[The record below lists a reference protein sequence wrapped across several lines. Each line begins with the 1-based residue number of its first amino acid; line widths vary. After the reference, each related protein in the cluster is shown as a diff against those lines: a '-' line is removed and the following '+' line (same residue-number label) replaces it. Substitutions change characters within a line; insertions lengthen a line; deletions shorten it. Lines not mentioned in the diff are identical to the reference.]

1 MISSYRKLTGRYL
14 KANKKRTILTL
25 IGIILSVALI
35 STIGLF
41 IKGVQVAE
49 IDDIKNSYG
58 SFHLAFKNVD
68 EDLASKVMS
77 NPKVAR
83 FGLYGQ
89 GEQIQL
95 EDNMIAQEVTTTGK
109 ALELLPY
116 KLKEGKMPKNQ
127 GEVALEKWALD
138 YLYKDKKIGD
148 KLQFNGKECK
158 LTGILENSINTQ
170 YDNII
175 IYLTKNE
182 NLPLDGSILLVEI
195 SSKTDMKKALEELEA
210 LGDND
215 NFKENIP
222 LLALEV
228 PESGYLDGIFVV
240 LAIIISIVVIAT
252 VAVIYNSFQISV
264 VERIKEYG
272 LLRAVG
278 TTPRQIRNL
287 VLREATILAIIGVP
301 IGLFFGIV
309 ALWAITVVFK
319 IIGGSD
325 LIVTKLVIDPF
336 VMFIS
341 AMVGLISI
349 YISAL
354 LPSLFAGRISPL
366 AAISSRTAIS
376 KEKVKRRKNRLVQK
390 IFGFE
395 GALAA
400 KNIKR
405 NRKRYRITV
414 FSIVISVVLFV
425 TFKSFMD
432 MTFNIADKTNVS
444 MDIHFCIVNTD
455 WNENEQTIDDNLI
468 NSIKE
473 LSFVEKVY
481 KIYAGYD
488 FDFDALISKKSE
500 IKEVKDIETE
510 KMEKVYRDLNVN
522 NDKKTGVG
530 AYFHV
535 YDSTSL
541 EEAKKYLEAG
551 SIDLEKLDSGE
562 GVILINKNKIY
573 NTKTEK
579 SYVGPIANL
588 KVGDEIEIPVRDY
601 EKEEG
606 LKLGEEKVKKVKI
619 LGILS
624 DNVLELSGP
633 SSYLK
638 LVTYENGIKNLFK
651 KGEVYPNL
659 LDIKIKNVK
668 DEEMAKAK
676 FEDLISS
683 KPTLNLINEIDQNRK
698 DKSSVLMIEILIYG
712 FVTVVALISC
722 VNIINTLTT
731 NILLRKRE
739 FASLKSIGL
748 SQKGLKKIIVLEG
761 ILYGIVGSIFGSIIG
776 TVLSYLMYRGFIGLQ
791 EFKWPVPWN
800 AIIIAIVAALLI
812 SYIAVL
818 SPLSRIKKENL
829 IEAIREE

>member
-1 MISSYRKLTGRYL
+1 
-14 KANKKRTILTL
+14 
-25 IGIILSVALI
+25 
-35 STIGLF
+35 
-41 IKGVQVAE
+41 
-49 IDDIKNSYG
+49 
-58 SFHLAFKNVD
+58 
-68 EDLASKVMS
+68 
-77 NPKVAR
+77 
-83 FGLYGQ
+83 
-89 GEQIQL
+89 
-95 EDNMIAQEVTTTGK
+95 
-109 ALELLPY
+109 
-116 KLKEGKMPKNQ
+116 
-127 GEVALEKWALD
+127 
-138 YLYKDKKIGD
+138 
-148 KLQFNGKECK
+148 
-158 LTGILENSINTQ
+158 
-170 YDNII
+170 
-175 IYLTKNE
+175 
-182 NLPLDGSILLVEI
+182 
-195 SSKTDMKKALEELEA
+195 
-210 LGDND
+210 
-215 NFKENIP
+215 
-222 LLALEV
+222 
-228 PESGYLDGIFVV
+228 
-240 LAIIISIVVIAT
+240 
-252 VAVIYNSFQISV
+252 
-264 VERIKEYG
+264 
-272 LLRAVG
+272 
-278 TTPRQIRNL
+278 
-287 VLREATILAIIGVP
+287 
-301 IGLFFGIV
+301 
-309 ALWAITVVFK
+309 
-319 IIGGSD
+319 
-325 LIVTKLVIDPF
+325 
-336 VMFIS
+336 
-341 AMVGLISI
+341 
-349 YISAL
+349 
-354 LPSLFAGRISPL
+354 
-366 AAISSRTAIS
+366 
-376 KEKVKRRKNRLVQK
+376 
-390 IFGFE
+390 
-395 GALAA
+395 
-400 KNIKR
+400 
-405 NRKRYRITV
+405 
-414 FSIVISVVLFV
+414 
-425 TFKSFMD
+425 
-432 MTFNIADKTNVS
+432 
-444 MDIHFCIVNTD
+444 
-455 WNENEQTIDDNLI
+455 
-468 NSIKE
+468 
-473 LSFVEKVY
+473 
-481 KIYAGYD
+481 
-488 FDFDALISKKSE
+488 
-500 IKEVKDIETE
+500 
-510 KMEKVYRDLNVN
+510 MEKVYRDLNVN

-638 LVTYENGIKNLFK
+638 LVTSENGIKNLFK